1 LHILFLFLFKSSV
14 SFIFQIDSLGTRETI
29 IAVSFLLVFWFLLL
43 PESYVYIWIV
53 LLSWFYLMLVSV
65 LQEQQEGKTR
75 GVSVSGY
82 SECLSETREL
92 CQEMKQELDVFT
104 AAINAQQASEREE
117 KKRCNDD
124 I

>member
-53 LLSWFYLMLVSV
+53 PLSWFYLMLVSV

>member
-1 LHILFLFLFKSSV
+1 LFLFLFKSSV

>member
-53 LLSWFYLMLVSV
+53 PLSWIYLMLVSV

>member
-1 LHILFLFLFKSSV
+1 
-14 SFIFQIDSLGTRETI
+14 
-29 IAVSFLLVFWFLLL
+29 
-43 PESYVYIWIV
+43 
-53 LLSWFYLMLVSV
+53 MLVSV